1 MIKVATHGID
11 LVIDD
16 ERLDDWE
23 LLEKLADYDAGNGGL
38 IVDIMRT
45 LLGADQYE
53 NLKAAVKIKYGRV
66 SSKAMV
72 EAFNDVMKGAQ
83 NAKN

>member
-53 NLKAAVKIKYGRV
+53 SLKAAVKIKYGRV

-72 EAFNDVMKGAQ
+72 EAFNEVMKGAQ

>member
-1 MIKVATHGID
+1 MIKVATHGIE

>member
-45 LLGADQYE
+45 LLGADQYK

>member
-53 NLKAAVKIKYGRV
+53 SLKAAVKIKYGRV